1 MIRRTRKAPAA
12 LLGAAFL
19 GAVALAGSETGPR
32 YPLYSSV
39 QTTGSFG
46 WFDEDLGRDRVRV
59 GYRAPIERAS
69 AFSRAERRQEAARLV
84 NLSYDLALLRAA
96 EVAADSGAP
105 SFDIDERE
113 NNVDLAVHP
122 GYAPDPFQIGRAS
135 CRERGCAYV

>member
-19 GAVALAGSETGPR
+19 GAVALAGCETGPR

-59 GYRAPIERAS
+59 GYRAPIERPS
-69 AFSRAERRQEAARLV
+69 SLSRAERRHEAARPV
-84 NLSYDLALLRAA
+84 TLSSAVSLLPPARTAAHRA
-96 EVAADSGAP
+96 VP
-105 SFDIDERE
+105 
-113 NNVDLAVHP
+113 P
-122 GYAPDPFQIGRAS
+122 PDPHPATNH
-135 CRERGCAYV
+135 AH